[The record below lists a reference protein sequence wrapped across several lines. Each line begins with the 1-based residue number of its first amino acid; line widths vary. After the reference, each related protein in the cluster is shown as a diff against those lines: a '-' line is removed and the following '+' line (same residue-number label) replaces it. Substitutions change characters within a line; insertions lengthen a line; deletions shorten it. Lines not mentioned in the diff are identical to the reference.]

1 MLCPQFTNSRLWGAC
16 PPWLYFLQFVLM
28 QKVFLIWLGTQVRL
42 RFQIHYQCL
51 RAELWFLFLLFT
63 WLPGIFVMLFPA
75 QVTVSLPLLPS
86 ALLAHIEHIVD
97 DIYNK
102 TYIYI
107 YLHISIIYY
116 IVSWQGVHPHTCTL
130 LYSPLIL
137 LIPSPTQVVPLLPC
151 PFPPS
156 LPPLPLTYPPTILPS
171 LPFSFLPFYQWA
183 HYWGKCRAVDKRAP
197 TSRNH

>member
-1 MLCPQFTNSRLWGAC
+1 
-16 PPWLYFLQFVLM
+16 
-28 QKVFLIWLGTQVRL
+28 
-42 RFQIHYQCL
+42 
-51 RAELWFLFLLFT
+51 
-63 WLPGIFVMLFPA
+63 MLFPA
-75 QVTVSLPLLPS
+75 QVTVSLPLLHS

-156 LPPLPLTYPPTILPS
+156 LPLSLLPTHP
-171 LPFSFLPFYQWA
+171 PFYLLSLSPSF
-183 HYWGKCRAVDKRAP
+183 HF
-197 TSRNH
+197 TSGHTTEENVEL